1 MNNSG
6 NDDMK
11 NNGQDDDWFADQ
23 NLPGSEGA
31 DYDEDPKYTMAVLR
45 ATMHLRDEINELQEE
60 LSEKKKELSGLQES
74 TESKETLHKR
84 ELTRLNDEISRLK
97 DEISRREN
105 EIVRLKE
112 ELSRR
117 NTTGSGNIVLSSAG
131 NLGTT
136 LRFGAIIAAVILIV
150 ILLGYTSWK
159 YLFIKTST
167 TNTEKLSAES

>member
-11 NNGQDDDWFADQ
+11 NNGPDDDFFADQ
-23 NLPGSEGA
+23 NLPGSGGA

-60 LSEKKKELSGLQES
+60 LSEKKKELSRLQES

-84 ELTRLNDEISRLK
+84 ELTRLNDEISR
-97 DEISRREN
+97 REN

-112 ELSRR
+112 ELSCR
-117 NTTGSGNIVLSSAG
+117 NTTGGGNIVLSSAG

-150 ILLGYTSWK
+150 ILLGYTS
-159 YLFIKTST
+159 
-167 TNTEKLSAES
+167 